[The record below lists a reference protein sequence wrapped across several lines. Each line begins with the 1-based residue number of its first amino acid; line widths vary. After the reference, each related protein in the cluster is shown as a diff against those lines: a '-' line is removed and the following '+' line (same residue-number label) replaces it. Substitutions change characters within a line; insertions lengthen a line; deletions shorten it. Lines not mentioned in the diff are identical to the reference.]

1 MSEFHERLKEER
13 KRTGLTQ
20 TELAEIGGVQKNA
33 QSLYESGARKPDSD
47 YLQAIARA
55 GVDLGYVILGER
67 GSMSGGVLSES
78 ESILLTRWRSGS
90 PALRGYLQ
98 EVSATSTTAG
108 NTVTIGGDVGQQV
121 NGDQTVTGGMTFNV
135 GGKRRKDGA

>member
-1 MSEFHERLKEER
+1 MSEFHDRLREER

-20 TELAEIGGVQKNA
+20 SDLAVIGGVQKNA

-47 YLQAIARA
+47 YLQAIAAA
-55 GVDLGYVILGER
+55 GIDVVYVMLGRRVALLGET
-67 GSMSGGVLSES
+67 LSEA
-78 ESILLTRWRSGS
+78 ESLLLARWRSGS

-98 EVSATSTTAG
+98 EFGQAPGSGG

-121 NGDQTVTGGMTFNV
+121 NGDQTITSPMTFKV
-135 GGKRRKDGA
+135 GGKRK